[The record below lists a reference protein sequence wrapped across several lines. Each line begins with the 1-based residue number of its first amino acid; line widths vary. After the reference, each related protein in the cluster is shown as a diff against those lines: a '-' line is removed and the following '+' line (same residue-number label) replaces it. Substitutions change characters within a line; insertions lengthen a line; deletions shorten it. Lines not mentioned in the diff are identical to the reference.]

1 MRWIYSSIQTWNRWN
16 KKLRW
21 LLRKF
26 WIPNVVPK
34 TWTFLRVLISP
45 SNTQNFGVS
54 AYLIRHIGILPVHQQ
69 TFTTT
74 RWDLHHAMTYEL
86 LESILLQ
93 SYFQKLSACSRDW
106 LHIHC
111 GESGSNGDRHS
122 GVWWRFEWRSYS
134 LGFAWKRCFCR
145 CKSPTKLGCF
155 DFFPIFSVTVST
167 YKVVLLIEGH
177 LGFTRSLSNHPW
189 NRPRCCGIC
198 MGTASNCCSG
208 EFQAFFIFVEEMI

>member
-93 SYFQKLSACSRDW
+93 SYFQRLSVCSGDW

-111 GESGSNGDRHS
+111 GERIDGAMISTKTNGSGDRQ
-122 GVWWRFEWRSYS
+122 RS
-134 LGFAWKRCFCR
+134 
-145 CKSPTKLGCF
+145 
-155 DFFPIFSVTVST
+155 FPGGILLDLLVR
-167 YKVVLLIEGH
+167 VVL
-177 LGFTRSLSNHPW
+177 S
-189 NRPRCCGIC
+189 
-198 MGTASNCCSG
+198 M
-208 EFQAFFIFVEEMI
+208 

>member
-1 MRWIYSSIQTWNRWN
+1 MDLLWFIRIIQTWNRWN

-93 SYFQKLSACSRDW
+93 SYFSKIECLQRG

-111 GESGSNGDRHS
+111 GESGSMAIATPES
-122 GVWWRFEWRSYS
+122 GGILF
-134 LGFAWKRCFCR
+134 GFAWKRCFCR
-145 CKSPTKLGCF
+145 CKSPTKPGCF
-155 DFFPIFSVTVST
+155 DFFS
-167 YKVVLLIEGH
+167 H
-177 LGFTRSLSNHPW
+177 
-189 NRPRCCGIC
+189 
-198 MGTASNCCSG
+198 
-208 EFQAFFIFVEEMI
+208 FFCHSINTSIRLY